1 MRLLDVITSPWAITR
16 DKLNEI
22 QSIYY
27 AHLKREKI
35 DFKALEAEAGV
46 PLNNPAQEV
55 QVIDGVSIIPVQ
67 GVLGKKM
74 NLFSQISGG
83 ASMQI
88 IERQV
93 VDAVNDEAI
102 KAIVLDI
109 DSPGGTVDGSSELAN
124 KIFSL
129 RGQKPI
135 VSFVSGT
142 MASAAVWIG
151 LAADRVFI
159 SSETAMTGSVGVIA
173 THTDISQA
181 EEQRGIKVTEI
192 VSGKF
197 KGITTEHKPLS
208 KEGKEVLQSRVDLL
222 LGHFVADLAKFKA
235 KATEEIKELVG
246 EAQIFIGS
254 QGIDVGLVD
263 GVSTFESLIK
273 NLSENDGALFL
284 DIKENSISG
293 EKEIMDKNTI
303 EEAKPMTAKLL
314 AEDHPEVFE
323 AIKQEG
329 FQEGFKAGVVDGAA
343 EEVARI
349 KDVEENCIPGYES
362 MVEKMK
368 FDGKSTGGDVA
379 KAIVK
384 AEKKAH
390 ADKLDDIAEDSPDV
404 LDTAEESLLPDKKK
418 KKEVS
423 EDASIEEKAEA
434 AWENDESVRS
444 DFGSKDEFI
453 AWFEARENG
462 QIKHK

>member
-27 AHLKREKI
+27 AHLKKEKI

-55 QVIDGVSIIPVQ
+55 QVIDGVAIIPIQ

-93 VDAVNDEAI
+93 VDAVNDEAV

-135 VSFVSGT
+135 VSFASGT

-151 LAADRVFI
+151 SAADRVFI

-173 THTDISQA
+173 THRDISKA
-181 EEQRGIKVTEI
+181 EEQSGIKVTEI

-208 KEGKEVLQSRVDLL
+208 KEGKAVIQSQVDLL
-222 LGHFVADLAKFKA
+222 LGHFVADFAKFKG

-263 GVSTFESLIK
+263 GVSTFEALIK

-284 DIKENSISG
+284 DIKENSIYG
-293 EKEIMDKNTI
+293 EKEIMDNKT
-303 EEAKPMTAKLL
+303 EEAKPMTAILL
-314 AEDHPEVFE
+314 AENHPEVFE
-323 AIKQEG
+323 AVKQEG
-329 FQEGFKAGVVDGAA
+329 FQEGFKAGAVDGAA
-343 EEVARI
+343 NEVARI

-379 KAIVK
+379 KAIVQ
-384 AEKKAH
+384 AEKKIA
-390 ADKLDDIAEDSPDV
+390 AGKLEDIDADSPDV
-404 LDTAEESLLPDKKK
+404 LDTAEETILPDKKK

-423 EDASIEEKAEA
+423 KDASLEERAEA
-434 AWENDESVRS
+434 AWESDESAKA
-444 DFGSKDEFI
+444 DFGSKEEFI
-453 AWFEARENG
+453 AWYEATENG
-462 QIKHK
+462 QIKTR